1 MVAQSTPAVFRAAS
15 VGQTMQR
22 RAYSTDLPEHIVVE
36 MPALS
41 PTMEE
46 GTLVNWN
53 VAVGEEVGAGDSLA
67 DIETDKA
74 VMSFD
79 SSEDG
84 YVAKLLVTDGT
95 QAKVGVP
102 LMVICEEEE
111 DIAAFANFEA
121 SAAPAAT
128 AAVTEP
134 EPAAAAAP
142 VPAAA
147 AAAPAAPAAPAAV
160 VQSGDRIFA
169 SPLAKNMA
177 AEAGLALDVFG
188 RSGQGGRV
196 TKADVQVYLDE
207 LAKAPAAVA
216 EAPVSTEAAAG
227 GYETDAMYTDI
238 PMNNVRKI
246 IASRLLESK
255 QTIPHYYLSIDCEVD
270 DLLTTRAQ
278 LNSMAG
284 DGEYKVSVNDF
295 IIKASALSMA
305 AVPEVNSSWQG
316 DFIREYHT
324 VDISVAVSTD
334 NGLITPII
342 FDANQKGLAA
352 ISSDVKELAGRAREG
367 GLAPHEFQ
375 GGTFTISNLGMFGI
389 KNFSAIV
396 NPPQSCILAVGGS
409 EKRVVPDESAENG
422 VGVKTVMQVTLS
434 CDHRVVDGAVGAQ
447 WLQQFKAYIEN
458 PLKMLL

>member
-1 MVAQSTPAVFRAAS
+1 M
-15 VGQTMQR
+15 
-22 RAYSTDLPEHIVVE
+22 YLPQWRDVIN
-36 MPALS
+36 AR
-41 PTMEE
+41 
-46 GTLVNWN
+46 
-53 VAVGEEVGAGDSLA
+53 
-67 DIETDKA
+67 
-74 VMSFD
+74 
-79 SSEDG
+79 

-147 AAAPAAPAAPAAV
+147 AAAPAPAAPAAV

-246 IASRLLESK
+246 IASR
-255 QTIPHYYLSIDCEVD
+255 
-270 DLLTTRAQ
+270 
-278 LNSMAG
+278 
-284 DGEYKVSVNDF
+284 
-295 IIKASALSMA
+295 
-305 AVPEVNSSWQG
+305 
-316 DFIREYHT
+316 
-324 VDISVAVSTD
+324 
-334 NGLITPII
+334 
-342 FDANQKGLAA
+342 
-352 ISSDVKELAGRAREG
+352 
-367 GLAPHEFQ
+367 
-375 GGTFTISNLGMFGI
+375 
-389 KNFSAIV
+389 
-396 NPPQSCILAVGGS
+396 
-409 EKRVVPDESAENG
+409 
-422 VGVKTVMQVTLS
+422 
-434 CDHRVVDGAVGAQ
+434 
-447 WLQQFKAYIEN
+447 
-458 PLKMLL
+458 

>member
-1 MVAQSTPAVFRAAS
+1 MHL
-15 VGQTMQR
+15 GC
-22 RAYSTDLPEHIVVE
+22 
-36 MPALS
+36 
-41 PTMEE
+41 
-46 GTLVNWN
+46 
-53 VAVGEEVGAGDSLA
+53 VGA
-67 DIETDKA
+67 
-74 VMSFD
+74 SFYNFALLKCRCLNECLFGGAPACPTSERVRVHFGMA
-79 SSEDG
+79 SSR
-84 YVAKLLVTDGT
+84 YIAKLLVSDGT

-102 LMVICEEEE
+102 VLVICEEEE
-111 DIAAFANFEA
+111 DIGAFANFEA
-121 SAAPAAT
+121 SAAAA
-128 AAVTEP
+128 A
-134 EPAAAAAP
+134 PAAAPEAEP

-147 AAAPAAPAAPAAV
+147 ASPATPAPAAAAPATPAAA

-177 AEAGLALDVFG
+177 AEAGLPLDVFG

-207 LAKAPAAVA
+207 LAKAPAAVV

-284 DGEYKVSVNDF
+284 EGEYKVSVNDF

-352 ISSDVKELAGRAREG
+352 ISNDVKELAG
-367 GLAPHEFQ
+367 
-375 GGTFTISNLGMFGI
+375 
-389 KNFSAIV
+389 
-396 NPPQSCILAVGGS
+396 
-409 EKRVVPDESAENG
+409 
-422 VGVKTVMQVTLS
+422 
-434 CDHRVVDGAVGAQ
+434 
-447 WLQQFKAYIEN
+447 
-458 PLKMLL
+458 